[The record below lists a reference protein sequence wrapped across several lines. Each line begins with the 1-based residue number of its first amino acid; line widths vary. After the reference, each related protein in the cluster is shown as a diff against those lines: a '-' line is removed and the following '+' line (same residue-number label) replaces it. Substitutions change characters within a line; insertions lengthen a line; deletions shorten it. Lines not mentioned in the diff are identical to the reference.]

1 MSSASTSG
9 RGRSQPSAH
18 SGEVRRG
25 IRILIVDDEPEVLDM
40 LMAYFLASRHEVETA
55 MTGTDAL
62 IIVSQQRPDVV
73 LLDVKMPGMNG
84 IEALKG
90 IMKLDPSI
98 PVIIVTGTAELPVTV
113 DAIRHGAFGYVPKPF
128 DLRYLDHLIAAS
140 LGR

>member
-1 MSSASTSG
+1 
-9 RGRSQPSAH
+9 
-18 SGEVRRG
+18 
-25 IRILIVDDEPEVLDM
+25 M

-98 PVIIVTGTAELPVTV
+98 PVIIGPLFTSRSKVELPVTV

>member
-1 MSSASTSG
+1 
-9 RGRSQPSAH
+9 
-18 SGEVRRG
+18 
-25 IRILIVDDEPEVLDM
+25 M

-62 IIVSQQRPDVV
+62 
-73 LLDVKMPGMNG
+73 
-84 IEALKG
+84 
-90 IMKLDPSI
+90 
-98 PVIIVTGTAELPVTV
+98 IIVTGTAELPVTV